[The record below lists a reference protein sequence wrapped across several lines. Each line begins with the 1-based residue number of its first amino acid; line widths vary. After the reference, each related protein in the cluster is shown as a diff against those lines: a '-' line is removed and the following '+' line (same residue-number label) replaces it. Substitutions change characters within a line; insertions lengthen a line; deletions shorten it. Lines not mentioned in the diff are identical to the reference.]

1 MFYQWLLLT
10 NQSNFSSHENFIG
23 MANNDEN
30 ENWSKLPV
38 EHPRKL
44 IPELCRLFY
53 QLGWVTGSTKK
64 TAFIYIK

>member
-1 MFYQWLLLT
+1 
-10 NQSNFSSHENFIG
+10 
-23 MANNDEN
+23 MANNGEEEN

-53 QLGWVTGSTKK
+53 QLGWVTGSKK
-64 TAFIYIK
+64 YIISK